1 MGEQRRLEKGAREGL
16 EKTVRIAGQVKHSA
30 VDGPGVRYA
39 LFLQGC
45 PHGCRACQNPDTH
58 DPMGATERVLS
69 EVIEEILG
77 TKFLDGI
84 TLSGG
89 DPLFQPEASMEIA
102 KAAKEAGLSVWAY
115 TGWTFEQLTGED
127 PKGIR
132 PPEHAKDVLEYIDVL
147 IDGRYDD
154 DLHVSDDE
162 RQKYMWRGSTNQRL
176 IDVRKSLEQGH
187 AMLYEE

>member
-58 DPMGATERVLS
+58 DPMGGTERVLS
-69 EVIEEILG
+69 EVIKEILG

-187 AMLYEE
+187 AVLYEE

>member
-16 EKTVRIAGQVKHSA
+16 EKTVRVAGQVKHSA

-58 DPMGATERVLS
+58 DPMGGTERVLS

-187 AMLYEE
+187 AVLYEE

>member
-58 DPMGATERVLS
+58 DPMGGTERVLS

-132 PPEHAKDVLEYIDVL
+132 PPEHARDVLEYIDVL

-176 IDVRKSLEQGH
+176 IDVKKSLEQGH
-187 AMLYEE
+187 AVLYEE

>member
-58 DPMGATERVLS
+58 DPMGGTERVLS

-132 PPEHAKDVLEYIDVL
+132 PPEHARDVLEYIDVL

-187 AMLYEE
+187 AVLYEE

>member
-58 DPMGATERVLS
+58 DPMGGTERVLS

-187 AMLYEE
+187 AVLYEE